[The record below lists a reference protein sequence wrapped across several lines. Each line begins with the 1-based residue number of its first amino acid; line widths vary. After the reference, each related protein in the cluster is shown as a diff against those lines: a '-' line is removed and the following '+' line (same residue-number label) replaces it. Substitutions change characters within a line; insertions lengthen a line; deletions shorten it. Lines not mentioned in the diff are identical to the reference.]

1 MASLGSQSP
10 APASSAEPEASVDP
24 EDAALAFAQCMREH
38 GVDMPDPQ
46 VGSNGE
52 MSFSIGAGPGKL
64 DRSKLQEAQEAC
76 QDLMPT
82 GLGKPGDIPQEQ
94 RDAMLAFAQCM
105 REHGIDMPDPQF
117 ETGGM
122 VMIGGPD
129 EDGDGPEVRPSLR
142 GVPGGR
148 GCVRRPARRDASG
161 ERPERPAG
169 RWRERPEHR
178 GAAMTRRGFVRAG
191 VGLAV
196 VGALAVGVASTGIL
210 GAMPPSGGQA
220 SDDPAATAA
229 DRATVAVERRTL
241 TIEETLD
248 GTLGYTGET
257 QVLNGLAGTLTRL
270 PELGAILERGDQLY
284 EVDGKRRPVLLY
296 GARPAW
302 RAFKPGMSNGADV
315 KQLEE
320 NLKALGYT
328 RKGFDVDREWDGA
341 TTAAVKRW
349 QRRTG

>member
-1 MASLGSQSP
+1 MNRIIPLALALLAIVAFTACTGGTADPSGVASLGSQSP
-10 APASSAEPEASVDP
+10 APVSSAEPEASIDP

-129 EDGDGPEVRPSLR
+129 EDGAGPKFDPRSEEFHAAEEACGDLLGEMRPGSAPSVQQDG
-142 GVPGGR
+142 G
-148 GCVRRPARRDASG
+148 ASG
-161 ERPERPAG
+161 P
-169 RWRERPEHR
+169 
-178 GAAMTRRGFVRAG
+178 
-191 VGLAV
+191 
-196 VGALAVGVASTGIL
+196 STGVQ
-210 GAMPPSGGQA
+210 P
-220 SDDPAATAA
+220 
-229 DRATVAVERRTL
+229 
-241 TIEETLD
+241 
-248 GTLGYTGET
+248 
-257 QVLNGLAGTLTRL
+257 
-270 PELGAILERGDQLY
+270 
-284 EVDGKRRPVLLY
+284 
-296 GARPAW
+296 
-302 RAFKPGMSNGADV
+302 
-315 KQLEE
+315 
-320 NLKALGYT
+320 
-328 RKGFDVDREWDGA
+328 
-341 TTAAVKRW
+341 
-349 QRRTG
+349 

>member
-1 MASLGSQSP
+1 
-10 APASSAEPEASVDP
+10 
-24 EDAALAFAQCMREH
+24 MREH

-64 DRSKLQEAQEAC
+64 DRSKVQEAQEAC

-122 VMIGGPD
+122 VMIGGPG
-129 EDGDGPEVRPSLR
+129 EDGDGPKFDPQSEEFQAAEDACGDLLGEMRP
-142 GVPGGR
+142 G
-148 GCVRRPARRDASG
+148 SG
-161 ERPERPAG
+161 TERPAG

-178 GAAMTRRGFVRAG
+178 RAAMTRRGFVRAG

-210 GAMPPSGGQA
+210 GAMPASGGAGQRRPCG
-220 SDDPAATAA
+220 DGRRPHDRRRGAA
-229 DRATVAVERRTL
+229 DP
-241 TIEETLD
+241 D
-248 GTLGYTGET
+248 D
-257 QVLNGLAGTLTRL
+257 
-270 PELGAILERGDQLY
+270 RGDA
-284 EVDGKRRPVLLY
+284 RRH
-296 GARPAW
+296 ARLH
-302 RAFKPGMSNGADV
+302 G
-315 KQLEE
+315 
-320 NLKALGYT
+320 
-328 RKGFDVDREWDGA
+328 
-341 TTAAVKRW
+341 
-349 QRRTG
+349 